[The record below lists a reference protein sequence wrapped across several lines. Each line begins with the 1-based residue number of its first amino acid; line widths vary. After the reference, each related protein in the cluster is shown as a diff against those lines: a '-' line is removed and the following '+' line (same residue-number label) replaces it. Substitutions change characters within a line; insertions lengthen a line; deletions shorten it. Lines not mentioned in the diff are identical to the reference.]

1 MSGALGRPGSRR
13 IWYLPS
19 GPFSLY
25 STTSCSILSPATS
38 VIALIVMP
46 SNSRPKEWPTLLSP
60 SGSAMLLLP
69 FSRLRRGG
77 EPVCFRRRAGVQ
89 GGRPPC
95 LLFADQTRSAGVLR
109 KSEDHELR

>member
-1 MSGALGRPGSRR
+1 MIAPPLRTSVILPNRLSFTHFSKLWSWVRPRVKVMSGALGRPGSRR

-60 SGSAMLLLP
+60 SGSAMSVP
-69 FSRLRRGG
+69 FCYASV
-77 EPVCFRRRAGVQ
+77 E
-89 GGRPPC
+89 
-95 LLFADQTRSAGVLR
+95 
-109 KSEDHELR
+109 